1 MPLYYLHIRNGTK
14 LELDPDGIELPDM
27 NAAVLEAL
35 RVARELLGEVSDL
48 GRETVIEIAAETG
61 SASRTVPFSD
71 VIQASH

>member
-27 NAAVLEAL
+27 NAAVLEAF

-48 GRETVIEIAAETG
+48 GRETVIEIAEETG
-61 SASRTVPFSD
+61 LASRTVPFSD
-71 VIQASH
+71 VIQACH

>member
-27 NAAVLEAL
+27 NAAVLDAL

-48 GRETVIEIAAETG
+48 GRETVIEIAEETG
-61 SASRTVPFSD
+61 LASRTIPFSD